1 MFLRADES
9 EVESNG
15 KSGKAPRVCAFA
27 VATARQPVRGSD
39 LVFFTLS
46 GRAWC
51 CSGTS
56 VMGPVWLCPS
66 WCPVVCFFLGFP
78 LMRGHGEGFRRRLY
92 ESVIAGGC
100 RVLDLDLATVLE
112 CDYLFCEWEQ
122 RKISFYYDEL
132 SGSMCCSLPWSTM
145 TR

>member
-27 VATARQPVRGSD
+27 VATARQHVRGSD

-56 VMGPVWLCPS
+56 VMGPVWR
-66 WCPVVCFFLGFP
+66 CPVVCFFLGFP

-92 ESVIAGGC
+92 ESVIVGG
-100 RVLDLDLATVLE
+100 RRILDFDLP
-112 CDYLFCEWEQ
+112 
-122 RKISFYYDEL
+122 L
-132 SGSMCCSLPWSTM
+132 SSGVV
-145 TR
+145 